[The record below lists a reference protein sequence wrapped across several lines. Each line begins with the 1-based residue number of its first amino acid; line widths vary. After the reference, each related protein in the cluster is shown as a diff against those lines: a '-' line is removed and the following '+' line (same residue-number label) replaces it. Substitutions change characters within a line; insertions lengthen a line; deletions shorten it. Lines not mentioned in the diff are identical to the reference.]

1 MLKFETNGGEKVR
14 FSMAGDPNT
23 LCEEMAAVVQ
33 CFTQKMLIA
42 CRVDD
47 NWSGIAGTLA
57 TGFAIA
63 VRNGLDEA
71 RKEKNA

>member
-1 MLKFETNGGEKVR
+1 MIKFETNGGEEIR
-14 FSMAGDPNT
+14 FNMAGDPNT

-33 CFTQKMLIA
+33 CFTHKILSA
-42 CRVDD
+42 CRADD

-57 TGFAIA
+57 TGFTLA
-63 VRNGLDEA
+63 VRNGLDAA